1 MLVDGDFLRSIKDL
15 LVSQNTLLVSQ
26 NTELVDKIH
35 SLELRQHV
43 MNEKL
48 PKLTEVFI
56 TPSEYKKSKH
66 KETFLDMLGF
76 GRMTMSDRVK
86 VFDGVVPHNSADLN
100 YTFQWHE
107 LLETDSYKPLQAHL
121 GSKGIDVTGVG
132 DGQGL
137 PDGLLYLVLEEE
149 HLIALRNPEEDWG

>member
-1 MLVDGDFLRSIKDL
+1 LILLVDGDSLRSIK
-15 LVSQNTLLVSQ
+15 SLLVSQ

-66 KETFLDMLGF
+66 KETFLDLMDMLGF
-76 GRMTMSDRVK
+76 GRMTMTDRVK

-121 GSKGIDVTGVG
+121 GSKGIDVTVVG

-137 PDGLLYLVLEEE
+137 PEGLLYHEE
-149 HLIALRNPEEDWG
+149 L